1 MAKLERTYNIPLRRK
16 FQRAP
21 KYRRA
26 KRAVI
31 EVKNF
36 LTKHMKAVEVK
47 VGEHLNRHI
56 WANGI
61 KNPPHHVK
69 VVAVKEDDGIVKVE
83 LFGKKYEVKKKE
95 EKVEKTKL
103 QETLEKAGLKKD
115 KKEEKVEEEKPVE
128 EKKEEPKPEVKKEEP
143 KPVEPKTEPKV
154 EKKEEPKVEK
164 KEEAK

>member
-1 MAKLERTYNIPLRRK
+1 MIKMAKLERTYNIPLRRK

-26 KRAVI
+26 KRAVT

-36 LTKHMKAVEVK
+36 LSKHMKSNDIK
-47 VGEHLNRHI
+47 VGEQLNKHI
-56 WANGI
+56 WERGI

-69 VVAVKEDDGIVKVE
+69 VTAIKDDEGIVKVE
-83 LFGKKYEVKKKE
+83 MFGKKYEEKKKQ

-115 KKEEKVEEEKPVE
+115 KKEEKPKEDSKAE
-128 EKKEEPKPEVKKEEP
+128 EKKEEPKPEPKAEKAKEEP
-143 KPVEPKTEPKV
+143 KAEEKKPEPKK
-154 EKKEEPKVEK
+154 
-164 KEEAK
+164 